1 MKYELII
8 IGSGPAGYVAA
19 IRAGQL
25 GIKTAII
32 EKGEIGGTCL
42 NRGCIPSKAMIESA
56 KLYQKVL
63 QDGEKFGIAG
73 LNKEKIHFDYEKAL
87 KRSETI
93 IRRLTKGVEFLIKK
107 NNIEIITGEAKITG
121 KNSVSVNNRMLECN
135 HIIIATGSK
144 FLPVKDEK
152 LQEKCVDAN
161 NFFKEKKLPE
171 NIVVLGGTPPP
182 VEIAQMLAMIGKN
195 VTLAILEDIV
205 MPLSDDYMRNY
216 MTKILEK
223 NNIKIINHV
232 NSDEIEIIDDK
243 TLKIKGEE
251 VACDM
256 IYNLENRKGII
267 PENTVNIEI
276 EDGFIK
282 TNDNLQTNVDNIYA
296 VGDVNGKSR
305 FAHIAS
311 AEGIFVVN
319 SLKGIKEK
327 LEFEKYPLNM
337 YTHPESA
344 QIGKTE
350 QQLKAEGVEYKIGE
364 FPLTANGKALAEGS
378 NDGFVRILSDKKY
391 GEVLGVQIVSDH
403 ATDLISEASVLMQL
417 ESTIY
422 DLAKIVHPHP
432 TISEA
437 FTEAG
442 LDGLDGGTAIHK

>member
-32 EKGEIGGTCL
+32 EKSEIGGTCL

-56 KLYQKVL
+56 KLYQKIIH
-63 QDGEKFGIAG
+63 DADKFGIKG
-73 LNKEKIHFDYEKAL
+73 IDKSKISFNYEKAI
-87 KRSETI
+87 KRADSI
-93 IRRLTKGVEFLIKK
+93 VRRLTKGVEFLLKK
-107 NNIEIITGEAKITG
+107 NKVEIINGEAIITG
-121 KNSVSVNNRMLECN
+121 KNSVSVNNRMLECDN
-135 HIIIATGSK
+135 IIIATGTK
-144 FLPVKDEK
+144 FLPIENKQ
-152 LQEKCVDAN
+152 LQEKSIDAN
-161 NFFKEKKLPE
+161 IFFKEKNIPD
-171 NIVVLGGTPPP
+171 NIVIFGGTPPP
-182 VEIAQMLAMIGKN
+182 VEIAQMLSMIGKK
-195 VTLAILEDIV
+195 VTLAILEDVV
-205 MPLSDDYMRNY
+205 MPLSDNYMRNY

-223 NNIKIINHV
+223 NNIKIINNV
-232 NSDEIEIIDDK
+232 NINEIENIDNK
-243 TLKIKGEE
+243 TLKIKGEKVDCE
-251 VACDM
+251 M
-256 IYNLENRKGII
+256 IYNLETRTAIV
-267 PENTVNIEI
+267 PENSLNIEL
-276 EDGFIK
+276 ENSFIK
-282 TNDNLQTNVDNIYA
+282 TNDKLQTNIDNIYA

-319 SLKGIKEK
+319 SLKGIKET
-327 LEFEKYPLNM
+327 LDFEKYPLNM

-350 QQLKAEGVEYKIGE
+350 QQIIKEGIEYRVGE

-391 GEVLGVQIVSDH
+391 GEVLGVQIVADH
-403 ATDLISEASVLMQL
+403 ATDLISEASALMQL

-422 DLAKIVHPHP
+422 DIAKTVHAHP

>member
-63 QDGEKFGIAG
+63 QDAEKFGIAG
-73 LNKEKIHFDYEKAL
+73 LDKTKIHFDYAKAL
-87 KRSETI
+87 KRSDSI
-93 IRRLTKGVEFLIKK
+93 VRRLTKGVEFLLKK

-121 KNSVSVNNRMLECN
+121 KNSISVNNRMLECDN
-135 HIIIATGSK
+135 IIIATGSR
-144 FLPVKDEK
+144 FLPVNDEK
-152 LQEKCVDAN
+152 LKERCVDSN
-161 NFFKEKKLPE
+161 NFFKEKNLPE

-223 NNIKIINHV
+223 HNIKIINHV
-232 NSDEIEIIDDK
+232 NSDEIEIVDNK

-251 VACDM
+251 VACEL

-267 PENTVNIEI
+267 PENDVNIEV
-276 EDGFIK
+276 EEGFIK
-282 TNDNLQTNVDNIYA
+282 TNDNLQTSVDNIYA